1 MGHRPTAAEMG
12 AKRIICSDGSLSHAG
27 GRPAS
32 PSDTA
37 PDCSD
42 NSPHPHFPFRLSP
55 NFRYTPPFPIIAM
68 KLKSFLSLIV
78 MLLGVLMLG
87 GCVDSVAQDQ
97 LLQRDAINAAIKN
110 EPPGNYFIGR
120 RYYKVDY
127 KFWGFV
133 RSPGQ
138 PWSTSKLVM
147 MNEQQKLAP
156 DRQLGILGSDHG
168 YEYKLNGY
176 YSGETVYEP
185 ASNAFYPEFVLT
197 GYELI
202 TTTPPPILVIPG
214 SNDPTRRIIEM
225 PH

>member
-1 MGHRPTAAEMG
+1 M
-12 AKRIICSDGSLSHAG
+12 K
-27 GRPAS
+27 S
-32 PSDTA
+32 PLTLLFSV
-37 PDCSD
+37 
-42 NSPHPHFPFRLSP
+42 LG
-55 NFRYTPPFPIIAM
+55 
-68 KLKSFLSLIV
+68 LFL
-78 MLLGVLMLG
+78 LG
-87 GCVDSVAQDQ
+87 GCVSDLTHADYVARQAMNDS
-97 LLQRDAINAAIKN
+97 IKT
-110 EPPGNYFIGR
+110 EAPGDYFIGR

-197 GYELI
+197 GYQLI
-202 TTTPPPILVIPG
+202 STTPPPILYIPG
-214 SNDPTRRIIEM
+214 SNDPTRRIIET